1 MWIIIIWLILS
12 ISIIVGVIVWINAI
26 MNNWLYDILVDW
38 LLILEDLFWS
48 TAAYLFLSLFV
59 LGWLVLTIRFIM
71 SRIWE
76 NPWQAANK
84 G

>member
-1 MWIIIIWLILS
+1 MWIIVIWLILS
-12 ISIIVGVIVWINAI
+12 ITLVVGVIVWINAI
-26 MNNWLYDILVDW
+26 MNNWLYELIVSW

-59 LGWLVLTIRFIM
+59 LAWMILMIRFIM
-71 SRIWE
+71 SRIGE
-76 NPWQAANK
+76 NPWQSANK

>member
-1 MWIIIIWLILS
+1 MWIIVIWLILS
-12 ISIIVGVIVWINAI
+12 ITLVVGVIVWINAI
-26 MNNWLYDILVDW
+26 MNNWLFDLIVHW

-59 LGWLVLTIRFIM
+59 LAWMTLMIRFIM
-71 SRIWE
+71 SRIGE
-76 NPWQAANK
+76 NPWQSANK